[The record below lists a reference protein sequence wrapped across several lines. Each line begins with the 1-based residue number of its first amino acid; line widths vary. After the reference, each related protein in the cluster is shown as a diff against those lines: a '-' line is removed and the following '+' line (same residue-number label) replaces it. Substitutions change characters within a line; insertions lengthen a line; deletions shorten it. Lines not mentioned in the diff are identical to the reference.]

1 MSIGLEEVLSVRE
14 GWCRGRRSHSE
25 WLRGK
30 MSALLSDSFLFLS
43 YLTRPPYLP
52 ADELKMIMS
61 SGSVPVIDLSK
72 CPTPHLLA
80 NAVFKS
86 LSTVGF
92 LFITNHG
99 LENQVE
105 DMFTISGEST
115 IRSRNEAS

>member
-1 MSIGLEEVLSVRE
+1 MVERKDVCFVERFIPLPLHT
-14 GWCRGRRSHSE
+14 HST
-25 WLRGK
+25 
-30 MSALLSDSFLFLS
+30 SLSD
-43 YLTRPPYLP
+43 YRG
-52 ADELKMIMS
+52 AQMIMP

-72 CPTPHLLA
+72 CPTPQLLA

-105 DMFTISGEST
+105 EMFTISGEST